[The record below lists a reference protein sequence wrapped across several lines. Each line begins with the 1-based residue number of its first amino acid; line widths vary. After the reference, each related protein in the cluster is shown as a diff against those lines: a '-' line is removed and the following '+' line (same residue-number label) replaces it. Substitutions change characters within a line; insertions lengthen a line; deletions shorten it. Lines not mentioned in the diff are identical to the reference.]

1 MSGIEVLQANL
12 GKLNDRDREF
22 AQSLIDQFVSRGLSA
37 KQLPWVQRLVVRATT
52 PATEIGDV
60 AGVLELMS
68 KAGPRGKI
76 VIRASEKLTIRLS
89 VSGEQSRFPGT
100 VAVTS
105 VQQGDGYRN
114 FYGRIC
120 KDGTFVPGRDA
131 TADNLPSI
139 VAILRRLAADPAG
152 TACEHGK
159 LTGNCCFCSL
169 PLTDGFSV
177 DAGYGPICA
186 KKYSLPWGNRA

>member
-22 AQSLIDQFVSRGLSA
+22 AQSLIDQFNSRGLSA
-37 KQLPWVQRLVVRATT
+37 KQVPWVQRLVVRATT
-52 PATEIGDV
+52 PPEAIGNV
-60 AGVLELMS
+60 AGVVDLMR
-68 KAGPRGKI
+68 KAGPRGKV
-76 VIRASEKLTIRLS
+76 VIRASDTLTIRLS
-89 VSGEQSRFPGT
+89 VSGEQSRYPGT

-105 VQQGDGYRN
+105 VQQGDGYRK

-120 KDGTFVPGRDA
+120 QDGTFVAGRDA
-131 TADNLPSI
+131 TGDNLPSI
-139 VAILRRLAADPAG
+139 LAILRALAVDPVG
-152 TACEHGK
+152 TAREHGK